1 MADLNGKT
9 VECNI
14 VVDSMVLKNTLNGER
29 FKANLKDIL
38 EGVDDVR
45 VYVGDKEETWHKDNI
60 DIDVEDWIPAV
71 IASENDEPLRKIKV
85 NPKSY
90 VDTTDDT
97 DLVDCAV
104 AGKVTQLPKHAIRIL
119 V

>member
-97 DLVDCAV
+97 DLVDCTV

>member
-1 MADLNGKT
+1 MLQSPDDDLEERENNLSKACRRLEKKLGFL
-9 VECNI
+9 E
-14 VVDSMVLKNTLNGER
+14 DSLN
-29 FKANLKDIL
+29 
-38 EGVDDVR
+38 DDVR

-97 DLVDCAV
+97 DLVDCTV